1 MRVLENL
8 EPKEVFSYFE
18 DICSIRM
25 DPEIRSRSVIT
36 V

>member
-18 DICSIRM
+18 DLQYPAWIRKYAA
-25 DPEIRSRSVIT
+25 DQ
-36 V
+36 